1 MTGPKREPLH
11 TFFDD
16 PTTDVLISTILSLTT
31 ELSVTRERLDTLE
44 RVLADKGTIGRT
56 DIEAFQADPDAAKE
70 RAANRQTLLTS
81 VIGKMNAFFESA
93 SRAKSV

>member
-1 MTGPKREPLH
+1 MTTPKREPLH

-44 RVLADKGTIGRT
+44 RILADKGTLERA
-56 DIEAFQADPDAAKE
+56 DIETYQPGPEAAKE
-70 RAANRQTLLTS
+70 RAMGRQSLLTNVVS
-81 VIGKMNAFFESA
+81 KMNAFFESA
-93 SRAKSV
+93 SRSKQA